1 MDNNI
6 GMFFI
11 IRGCYDNLSYY
22 VWAKPEAYILG
33 TIWMI
38 KPFFWAAIVGKR
50 RGFCLNS
57 STLRKKELPT
67 LHSIVFFV

>member
-6 GMFFI
+6 CMFS

-22 VWAKPEAYILG
+22 VWVKPKALLG

-38 KPFFWAAIVGKR
+38 KPFFWAEIVGKR

-57 STLRKKELPT
+57 STTENLD
-67 LHSIVFFV
+67 F